1 MSVTNVSGLHRLGL
15 YALSLYALSL
25 YASNPCVS
33 NPCALS
39 SGSRL
44 IALYLQWLAVVQAG
58 RESLSGFTASSDCF
72 GVVYCHSPSLDCDF
86 NVCVGWRTPIP
97 CTAA

>member
-1 MSVTNVSGLHRLGL
+1 MSVANVSGLHRLGL
-15 YALSLYALSL
+15 YASSPYASSLY
-25 YASNPCVS
+25 VS

-58 RESLSGFTASSDCF
+58 RESLSGFAVSSDCF
-72 GVVYCHSPSLDCDF
+72 GLVYCHGPSLDCDF
-86 NVCVGWRTPIP
+86 NVCVGWRTPTP

>member
-1 MSVTNVSGLHRLGL
+1 MSVANVSGLHRLGL
-15 YALSLYALSL
+15 YASSL
-25 YASNPCVS
+25 YASSPYVS

-58 RESLSGFTASSDCF
+58 RESLSSFTASSDCF
-72 GVVYCHSPSLDCDF
+72 GLVYCHGPSLDCDF
-86 NVCVGWRTPIP
+86 NVYVGWRTPIP